1 MPYIEFIEFGLWG
14 SEGRS
19 YWLQNLVLPSGNAGA
34 KPAAFR
40 IQWMCVFFSTVPPP
54 SFAFFRAAAWTSE
67 MVAPLEVADAR
78 PNAGRATW
86 FGIETCEG
94 CARAR
99 TCED

>member
-1 MPYIEFIEFGLWG
+1 MQE
-14 SEGRS
+14 
-19 YWLQNLVLPSGNAGA
+19 QNLLLFVYSG
-34 KPAAFR
+34 
-40 IQWMCVFFSTVPPP
+40 CVFFFSTVPPP